1 MNTNIK
7 KILIITSGVLLFI
20 IRLTGDIILFSI
32 NKDLILSQNSI
43 WNLTTS
49 ILIIGL
55 SIFYYYED
63 SKNDFNI
70 KYEDIIQF
78 FNYSFSQASFLT
90 VTIFVI
96 YLVIDSV
103 LQSDKLSGDYFI
115 LIIKTF
121 LYLYLIIVAILN
133 LGFSI
138 KWIWSRR
145 KKNTKEMLLILGI
158 ASSVLMILYTLNF
171 KEFTNTTFQTIA
183 IIIIITF
190 IIGIA
195 YYTPIKNNWIA
206 TLDKKMKIKFLF
218 LSLINTLIGVI
229 ILVNTF
235 SQSSMMFKELNHFF
249 SVASTFFT
257 ISFIIYTILNVKLLI
272 NVLNMLPST
281 TLFAKKHQEINNLAF
296 LIKYIAESIN
306 KENDYILS
314 TVTELAIKTS
324 GANGGWVELYDDE
337 YKISFCNN
345 ISKEKIINLYDKK
358 LTIDLFKNHNQ
369 VHLVESLSED
379 SNYSHILNHS
389 SDIKSIIIIPVFSFE
404 KRLGTI
410 VIFKNEEYALE
421 QDDVQVM
428 NAFGDNVRIALEN
441 SQLMK
446 ESIEK
451 EKYKNEMLL
460 AQQMQNKLL
469 PQVLPF
475 INGFTTSAIS
485 LPAAVVGGDYYDV
498 VTLKNGKFCVII
510 GDVSG
515 KGISASFYMAQL
527 KGIVLAKSKDAS
539 SAKELLSGINE
550 VIYKNVESKM
560 FITISVIVFDDFEGN
575 VTLARAGHLP
585 FIVRNNGKV
594 ELIKPSG
601 IGVGLTDN
609 HTFDKYLEEQS
620 LKLNQDSAVILIT
633 DGVNELNTYNKK
645 EFGFEP
651 LIELLK
657 DEKIKEADD
666 FIRILENQ
674 LREFINHDENHDDMT
689 IFAIYKNV

>member
-20 IRLTGDIILFSI
+20 IRLTGDIILLSI
-32 NKDLILSQNSI
+32 NKDLILGDNSL
-43 WNLTTS
+43 WNLSTS
-49 ILIIGL
+49 ILIIAL
-55 SIFYYYED
+55 TIFYYYED

-70 KYEDIIQF
+70 KYDDLIQF
-78 FNYSFSQASFLT
+78 FNFSFSQATFLSI
-90 VTIFVI
+90 TIFVI
-96 YLVIDSV
+96 FVFLDNIFNPE
-103 LQSDKLSGDYFI
+103 KMSGDYFT

-121 LYLYLIIVAILN
+121 IYLYMIIVAILN

-138 KWIWSRR
+138 KWVWSRR

-158 ASSVLMILYTLNF
+158 ASVVLIILNALNF
-171 KEFTNTTFQTIA
+171 KDFTNQTFQNISVF
-183 IIIIITF
+183 IIITF
-190 IIGIA
+190 ILGII

-206 TLDKKMKIKFLF
+206 TLDKKAKFKMLI
-218 LSLINTLIGVI
+218 LSIVNSIIGL
-229 ILVNTF
+229 ILVFNSL
-235 SQSSMMFKELNHFF
+235 SQSSLIFKELNHYF
-249 SVASTFFT
+249 SVASTFFV
-257 ISFIIYTILNVKLLI
+257 ISFIIYTILNLKLLI
-272 NVLNMLPST
+272 NVVNMLPST

-296 LIKYIAESIN
+296 LIKYISESIN

-314 TVTELAIKTS
+314 TVTELAISTS
-324 GANGGWVELYDDE
+324 GANGGWVEYYGEE
-337 YKISFCNN
+337 YSINYCLNIDKNKIYELF
-345 ISKEKIINLYDKK
+345 KKK
-358 LTIDLFKNHNQ
+358 LTLEVFKHYEQ
-369 VHLVESLSED
+369 VHLVESVSED
-379 SNYSHILNHS
+379 IIFADILS
-389 SDIKSIIIIPVFSFE
+389 IASEIKSIIIIPVFSFD

-421 QDDVQVM
+421 HDDVQVM

-441 SQLMK
+441 SELMK

-469 PQVLPF
+469 PQSLPF

-485 LPAAVVGGDYYDV
+485 IPAAVVGGDYYDV
-498 VTLKNGKFCVII
+498 VRLKNDKFCIII

-560 FITISVIVFDDFEGN
+560 FITISVLVLDDFDGN

-585 FIVRNNGKV
+585 FVIKNEDKV
-594 ELIKPSG
+594 ELIKPNG
-601 IGVGLTDN
+601 IGVGLADN
-609 HTFDKYLEEQS
+609 NTFDKYLDEYH
-620 LKLNQDSAVILIT
+620 LKLNKNSAVVMLT
-633 DGVNELNTYNKK
+633 DGVNELNTYNEK

-651 LIELLK
+651 IIELLK
-657 DEKIKEADD
+657 DSNILEAED
-666 FIRILENQ
+666 FIRVINNK
-674 LREFINHDENHDDMT
+674 LRNYVSNDVNHDDMT
-689 IFAIYKNV
+689 IFAIYKNI